1 MQELKRV
8 VIKVGSAVLTD
19 QNGIVQH
26 RLENLVTLLAK
37 LNQKY
42 EIILVS
48 SGAVASGFSELQLD
62 KSSIVNKQSLA
73 AIGQP
78 LLMKRYKREFEK
90 HNIVVAQI
98 LVTSANFDN
107 KNQTT
112 NIKDMVDNLLA
123 YKVIPIMNEND
134 STVVD
139 ELIIGDN
146 DQLSSFVAIN
156 LNADLLVILS
166 DIDGY
171 YDQNPHENKNAKIL
185 KIVNKIDKAELEKQ
199 PDPNNKFATGG
210 IVTKL
215 KAAQNMLESNK
226 PMFLTSGFD
235 LSIIEDFLLNGIHHK
250 GTLFIND

>member
-1 MQELKRV
+1 MQEIKRV

-26 RLENLVTLLAK
+26 RLENLVQLLAK
-37 LNQKY
+37 LNKQY

-48 SGAVASGFSELQLD
+48 SGAVASGYSELQLD

-78 LLMKRYKREFEK
+78 LLMKRYKREFEQ

-107 KNQTT
+107 VNQTT

-123 YKVIPIMNEND
+123 HKVIPIMNEND
-134 STVVD
+134 STAVD

-156 LNADLLVILS
+156 INADMLVILS

-171 YDQNPHENKNAKIL
+171 YDQNPHENSNAKML
-185 KIVNKIDKAELEKQ
+185 KIVNTIDKSELEKQ

-215 KAAQNMLESNK
+215 KAAQNMLDSHK

-235 LSIIEDFLLNGIHHK
+235 LSIIEDYLLNNIHQK
-250 GTLFIND
+250 GTLFIDD

>member
-1 MQELKRV
+1 MENYKRIV
-8 VIKVGSAVLTD
+8 VKVGSAVLTD
-19 QNGIVQH
+19 ANGIVEK
-26 RLENLVTLLAK
+26 RLENLVLLLAK

-42 EIILVS
+42 EVILVS
-48 SGAVASGFSELQLD
+48 SGAVASGYSELQLD

-78 LLMKRYKREFEK
+78 LLMKRYKRAFAK
-90 HNIVVAQI
+90 HQIVVAQI

-107 KNQTT
+107 TNQTT
-112 NIKDMVDNLLA
+112 HIKEMVDNLLKH
-123 YKVIPIMNEND
+123 KVIPIVNEND
-134 STVVD
+134 STVID

-146 DQLSSFVAIN
+146 DQLSSYVAIN

-171 YDQNPHENKNAKIL
+171 YNLNPHENPDAKL
-185 KIVNKIDKAELEKQ
+185 QSVVNTIDKAQLEKQ

-215 KAAQNMLESNK
+215 KAAQNMLQNNK

-235 LSIIEDFLLNGIHHK
+235 LSIIEGYLMNNLHQK
-250 GTLFIND
+250 GTLFING